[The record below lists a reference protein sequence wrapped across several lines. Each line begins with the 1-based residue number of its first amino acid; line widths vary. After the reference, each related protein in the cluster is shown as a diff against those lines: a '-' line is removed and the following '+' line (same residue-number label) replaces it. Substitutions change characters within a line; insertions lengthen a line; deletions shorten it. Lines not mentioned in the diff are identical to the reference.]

1 MTLDNLN
8 TQKIELSY
16 KLWRH
21 FRTTLTAPF
30 GTKFAFDNLN
40 SPCLEHL
47 LFDTN
52 NRLAPYQILSYWEL
66 NVVAPISSLAIA
78 YAHAD
83 QVTKWENRETCLL
96 PFKTKKKKKKK
107 TEKKRKKSKKA
118 QWYFHLNMTFLGFTD
133 LHTKVISLSLR

>member
-83 QVTKWENRETCLL
+83 QVTNEKIGRLAYCLSKQNK
-96 PFKTKKKKKKK
+96 KTKKREQKRK
-107 TEKKRKKSKKA
+107 EKKVRKLS
-118 QWYFHLNMTFLGFTD
+118 GIFT
-133 LHTKVISLSLR
+133 